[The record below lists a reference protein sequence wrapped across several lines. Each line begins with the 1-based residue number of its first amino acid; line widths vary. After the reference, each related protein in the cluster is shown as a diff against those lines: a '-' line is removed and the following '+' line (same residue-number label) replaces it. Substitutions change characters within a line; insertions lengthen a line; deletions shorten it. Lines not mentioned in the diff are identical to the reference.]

1 VEIKISTITGDMIHP
16 VDLSVTGPMLP
27 WFLSSSHLL
36 STQFLSISCGSFRD
50 SGSDK
55 TSSGG
60 EKACEGQS
68 E

>member
-16 VDLSVTGPMLP
+16 IDLSVTGLMLP

-36 STQFLSISCGSFRD
+36 STQFLSISCGSLGD

-60 EKACEGQS
+60 GES
-68 E
+68 L